1 MYLLT
6 ILYIYAKLRI
16 IVLKGDSMVRHHIC
30 LLSIFIVLVAI
41 INGLFNRELL
51 NMRIKVIIRQ
61 DTYGGHVVEIVSCG
75 PSQAEVHIQDAF
87 AM

>member
-30 LLSIFIVLVAI
+30 FISIFIVLVAI

-51 NMRIKVIIRQ
+51 NLRNEVIIRQ
-61 DTYGGHVVEIVSCG
+61 GTYGGHVVEVVSCG
-75 PSQAEVHIQDAF
+75 PPRSRT
-87 AM
+87 